1 MKILRNIAIILTILF
16 FVWFGISW
24 IEITSQNL
32 DFNNPTILS
41 SWNLFNIL
49 CQFNSQLFSFPKILP
64 LCRPLSKQAINLLL
78 AYGNKK
84 CC

>member
-1 MKILRNIAIILTILF
+1 MKILRNIVIIITILF

-24 IEITSQNL
+24 IEVTSQNL

-49 CQFNSQLFSFPKILP
+49 C
-64 LCRPLSKQAINLLL
+64 
-78 AYGNKK
+78 
-84 CC
+84 